1 MLYTITLITSL
12 LFAFLYPL
20 CFWISA
26 KDPIKQNFHHFHIG
40 LPTIVGF
47 MALIFVYRLNISGL
61 INGLSIAWMGLS
73 IAVTAYCW
81 KKETVS
87 VYAVT
92 ALTVLGLWITYVVHA
107 KLITPDPIAFAIS
120 ILGGLI
126 FVASL
131 YVMNLGHW
139 YLNVHGLPIKHLRN
153 ATYVMWGLVLLRLV
167 WNLVG
172 LFAQYV
178 MYDGDR
184 IRVVE
189 FIGQLD
195 GFLLLIPIFFGVVFP
210 MCALFMV
217 KEIIKLKNTQ
227 AATGVLYV
235 ILCAVLLADM
245 AYKYYLIKYGI
256 VL

>member
-26 KDPIKQNFHHFHIG
+26 KEPLKNNFHHFHLG
-40 LPTIVGF
+40 LPTIIGF
-47 MALIFVYRLNISGL
+47 IALIFVIRMNVSLQV
-61 INGLSIAWMGLS
+61 SILCGIWMAAAIG
-73 IAVTAYCW
+73 ITAYYW
-81 KKETVS
+81 TKETVNPGIVS
-87 VYAVT
+87 V
-92 ALTVLGLWITYVVHA
+92 LTLLGLLITYFVHA
-107 KLITPDPIAFAIS
+107 QLISADIISFLIS

-131 YVMNLGHW
+131 FVMNLGHW

-153 ATYVMWGLVLLRLV
+153 SAYILWILIALRAAWDIVIILTK
-167 WNLVG
+167 NTIY
-172 LFAQYV
+172 Q
-178 MYDGDR
+178 GDTMR
-184 IRVVE
+184 IYQ

-195 GFLLLIPIFFGVVFP
+195 GFLLLIPIFFGIIFP
-210 MCALFMV
+210 GIALFMV
-217 KEIIKLKNTQ
+217 KEIIRLKNTQ

-245 AYKYYLIKYGI
+245 SYKYYLIKYGI